1 MEDFLKTSEDTVTKM
16 KDFAAHENPRI
27 YISLFDVFS
36 ERIKKNMK
44 LEDDVNPNFIDFA
57 EAVNKYIVDVD

>member
-1 MEDFLKTSEDTVTKM
+1 M